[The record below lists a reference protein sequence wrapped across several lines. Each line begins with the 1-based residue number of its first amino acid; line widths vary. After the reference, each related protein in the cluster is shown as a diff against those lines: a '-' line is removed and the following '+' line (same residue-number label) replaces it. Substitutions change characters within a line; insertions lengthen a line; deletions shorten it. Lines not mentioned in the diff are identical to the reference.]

1 MSFEYTFFF
10 VNYAFALFFTHTIIK
25 FRHNGIFFVINL
37 VFNKYN
43 NSIRGK
49 SFEMNHEE
57 RPFSVNSVSDVGID
71 VTDEDLKKLADS
83 FAKGREELQKV
94 FKM

>member
-1 MSFEYTFFF
+1 
-10 VNYAFALFFTHTIIK
+10 
-25 FRHNGIFFVINL
+25 
-37 VFNKYN
+37 
-43 NSIRGK
+43 
-49 SFEMNHEE
+49 MNPED

-94 FKM
+94 NRVNLIFLYKLSIKELLFIRKLTPYYLICQLNQSHHYQKHYNLKESL